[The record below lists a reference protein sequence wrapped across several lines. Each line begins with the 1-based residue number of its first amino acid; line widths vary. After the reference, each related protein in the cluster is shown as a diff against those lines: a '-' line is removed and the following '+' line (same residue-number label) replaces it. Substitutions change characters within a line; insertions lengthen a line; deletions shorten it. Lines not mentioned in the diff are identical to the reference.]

1 MKKSIIVALTICLV
15 LTLAGCSFRT
25 VDQMYCLPKRSQAYD
40 QLQLQLDHAMQ
51 GRTYCAPLSG
61 ENQQTVQLADLDG
74 DGEKEYLL
82 FCLSADSL
90 LQILIFDAVGEGYEL
105 RDTIEGHG
113 YAFDRVEY
121 VQMDDRPG
129 LELIVGKQ
137 LSDQVLRVVSV
148 YTFANGE
155 AKQLLS
161 TNYTR
166 FLTSDLDGDDI
177 GELLVLRPG
186 QADTDNG
193 IAELYA
199 MKDGNMERYNEAPM
213 SEPVDKL
220 KRIIPGKLHGGQNA
234 VFVASSVAESAI
246 ITDVYALLNGQL
258 INVSLSNESGT
269 SVQTLR
275 NYYVYAEDIDS
286 DGEVEL
292 PDLITMMPLDEGSTA
307 QQQYLIRWY
316 AMANNGAEKDKV
328 YTYHN
333 YLGGW
338 YLQLEKSWAD
348 RISVRAEEGGY
359 GFYLW
364 DETFSQ
370 AQKIFSIYELTG
382 QNREEQAMK
391 DNRFVLHRSE
401 SILYCARLEV
411 ASGSINISQE
421 DMVDSFA
428 LIHQQ
433 WNTGEM

>member
-1 MKKSIIVALTICLV
+1 MKKSLLCALMLCLV
-15 LTLAGCSFRT
+15 MALGGCSFRT
-25 VDQMYCLPKRSQAYD
+25 VDQLYCLPKRSQAYD
-40 QLQLQLDHAMQ
+40 QLQLQLDQAMQ

-61 ENQQTVQLADLDG
+61 ENQQTVQMADVDG

-82 FCLSADSL
+82 FCAIDDSL
-90 LQILIFDAVGEGYEL
+90 LQILVFDAVGDGYVL
-105 RDTIEGHG
+105 SNTIEGHG

-121 VQMDDRPG
+121 VQMDDKPG
-129 LELIVGKQ
+129 LELIVGRQ
-137 LSDQVLRVVSV
+137 ISDQVLRAVSV
-148 YTFANGE
+148 YTFVSGE
-155 AKQLLS
+155 ARQLLS
-161 TNYTR
+161 TGYTR
-166 FLTSDLDGDDI
+166 FLTCDLDADHV
-177 GELLVLRPG
+177 GELLILRPG

-199 MKDGNMERYNEAPM
+199 VEAGNMERYNEAPM

-220 KRIIPGKLHGGQNA
+220 KRILPGKLHGGQNA

-246 ITDVYALLNGQL
+246 ITDVYALLDGQL

-292 PDLITMMPLDEGSTA
+292 PNLITMMPLGEESTA

-316 AMANNGAEKDKV
+316 AMAKNGREKDKL

-338 YLQLEKSWAD
+338 YLRLDESWAS
-348 RISVRAEEGGY
+348 RISVRTEDGGY

-364 DETFSQ
+364 DEHFSQ
-370 AQKIFSIYELTG
+370 AQKIFSIFELTG
-382 QNREEQAMK
+382 QNREAQAVQ

-401 SILYCARLEV
+401 STIYCARLEV
-411 ASGSINISQE
+411 ASGSINISRE
-421 DMVDSFA
+421 DMVDSFG
-428 LIHQQ
+428 LIRQQ